1 MLVYARQE
9 RIDNMPSSTARAA
22 SRAGVPRLNLATEA
36 VHAAMAAAG
45 RETSL
50 VLQVEQ
56 CYQPVDENWELDD
69 VNTWLPTPTY
79 LPVSEEGG
87 SGSRG
92 GRTGHYMYHNGMPQ
106 REIEGFKYIRKS
118 LKCCKLHKAVKEL
131 DDLWDCYHMARK
143 NCEHVASH
151 SRVMLNEVQIK
162 HKLFVESV
170 IQEAGVAMQMINAHS
185 QEKD

>member
-1 MLVYARQE
+1 
-9 RIDNMPSSTARAA
+9 
-22 SRAGVPRLNLATEA
+22 
-36 VHAAMAAAG
+36 MAAAG

-106 REIEGFKYIRKS
+106 RVS
-118 LKCCKLHKAVKEL
+118 
-131 DDLWDCYHMARK
+131 DS
-143 NCEHVASH
+143 HVST
-151 SRVMLNEVQIK
+151 
-162 HKLFVESV
+162 
-170 IQEAGVAMQMINAHS
+170 S
-185 QEKD
+185 QHL